1 MCRRHWPMSCLWM
14 QWWPAYRHRRLSV
27 LPPNWPIM
35 KSNDNK
41 VCLSPY
47 LYDENKTVVL
57 KSLVFIPTVPMIIPR
72 PTAEAL
78 KHKINPSQNMTN
90 PQSVDVLLY
99 TPGLRA
105 GVFGEI
111 VKWIVHLKITI
122 LSLITQ
128 PHVIPNHFWM
138 NYPFKIL

>member
-1 MCRRHWPMSCLWM
+1 MSCLWM
-14 QWWPAYRHRRLSV
+14 QWWPAYTHRRLFV

-35 KSNDNK
+35 KSKDNK
-41 VCLSPY
+41 VCLTPY
-47 LYDENKTVVL
+47 LYEINKTVVF

-99 TPGLRA
+99 TPGQFKNSSLHTLFQAERL
-105 GVFGEI
+105 I
-111 VKWIVHLKITI
+111 I
-122 LSLITQ
+122 LNKAMYNFELSICMLSKRR
-128 PHVIPNHFWM
+128 FSSGM
-138 NYPFKIL
+138 